1 MQLKKMTKIKLPKPT
16 ISLNSRKYR
25 FLLSEVILFGA
36 FWTFYNW
43 IMALFPL
50 MDAAPADEI
59 LAAND
64 YTVYM
69 VLMLICLF
77 FLALAVFLLGVWW
90 QQWRNEKGDNV
101 CAIP

>member
-1 MQLKKMTKIKLPKPT
+1 MQLTKIKINRPT
-16 ISLNSRKYR
+16 ISLNNRKYR
-25 FLLSEVILFGA
+25 FLLSELVLFTA
-36 FWTFYNW
+36 FWTLYNW

-50 MDAAPADEI
+50 MDTTPANEI
-59 LAAND
+59 LATND
-64 YTVYM
+64 YAVYM

-101 CAIP
+101 CGIP